1 MTIVKIRESLKL
13 RNKECEDLKKWNEKI
28 KQELYANI
36 QEFEEFSNSKKEYE

>member
-28 KQELYANI
+28 KQELYAKI
-36 QEFEEFSNSKKEYE
+36 AEFEEDAKTKKEYE